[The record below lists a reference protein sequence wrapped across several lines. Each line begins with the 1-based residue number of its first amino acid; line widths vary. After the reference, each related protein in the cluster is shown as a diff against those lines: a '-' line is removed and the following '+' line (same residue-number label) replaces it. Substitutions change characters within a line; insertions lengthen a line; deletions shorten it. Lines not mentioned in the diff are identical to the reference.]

1 MSEGTTTIVI
11 FGATGDLAKRKLVP
25 ALFTLAVKN
34 RLDDNVRIVG
44 ASRSTMSDDQFRESM
59 WDALQEFRDLKS
71 RRQDWD
77 RFARRLHY
85 ITADIANPM
94 DFVNMKEQLEEMEG
108 DTRPANRL
116 FYLSIAP
123 SLYWPA
129 VLNLGATDL
138 ALEDTGWRRV
148 VIEKPFGWDLES
160 AQALNRE
167 VHQVFQ
173 EEQVY
178 RIDHYLGKESVQNLL
193 VLRFANA
200 IFEPVWNRNYVDNIQ
215 ITVAESVDVADRA
228 AYYNE
233 SGVVRDMV
241 QNHLLQLLT
250 MVAMEPPSAADA
262 ESLRSKK
269 VDVLKAIRRWETDDV
284 SKHAIRGQYKGY
296 LDEKGVP
303 AGSLTGTYVAMRLY
317 VDNWRW
323 RDVPFYLRTGKAM
336 ANKTSEIIVQFQS
349 PPHLMFDD
357 RMPDDLS
364 PNVLSVC
371 LQPNEGTHLRF
382 QSKVPDQGMAMRPVD
397 MEFRYETAFR
407 DQSIPEA
414 YELLLEDALKGDRV
428 PVHQKRPHRRGLAH
442 RGAASQLARNQSSLR
457 VRPRLLGPPGR
468 RLAPGPRWAVLGA
481 GLRWWLNPCPRCTY
495 RRRRT
500 NRRGKRLSLSPPCR
514 SAPCESAA
522 GLPSPSPEVQ
532 HLAAFMPYSPLRSTV
547 SASHGRTG
555 ASFGETSATCAQTTT
570 KATSAWQGRPC
581 STTCL

>member
-11 FGATGDLAKRKLVP
+11 FGASGDLAKRKLVP
-25 ALFTLAVKN
+25 ALFTLAAKN

-59 WDALQEFRDLKS
+59 WDALQEFSDLKN
-71 RRQDWD
+71 RRHDWD
-77 RFARRLHY
+77 SFARRLHY
-85 ITADIANPM
+85 IPADISNPEH
-94 DFVNMKEQLEEMEG
+94 FLNMKEQLEELEG
-108 DTRPANRL
+108 DARPANRL

-123 SLYWPA
+123 SLYLPA
-129 VLNLGATDL
+129 ILNLGATDL

-148 VIEKPFGWDLES
+148 VIEKPFGWNLES

-228 AYYNE
+228 AYYDE

-241 QNHLLQLLT
+241 QNHLLQLLA

-269 VDVLKAIRRWETDDV
+269 VDVLKAIRRWETDNV
-284 SKHAIRGQYKGY
+284 SNHAIRGQYKGY
-296 LDEKGVP
+296 LDEKGVDP
-303 AGSLTGTYVAMRLY
+303 GSLTGTYVAMRLY

-336 ANKTSEIIVQFQS
+336 TNKTSEIIIQFQS
-349 PPHLMFDD
+349 PPHLMFYD
-357 RMPDDLS
+357 RNPDYLS

-397 MEFRYETAFR
+397 MEFRYETAFS

-414 YELLLEDALKGDRV
+414 YELLLEDALQGDASLFIRSDHIEEAWRIV
-428 PVHQKRPHRRGLAH
+428 EPLLNWHEIRPPYQYDRGSWGPKAADWLLA
-442 RGAASQLARNQSSLR
+442 QD
-457 VRPRLLGPPGR
+457 GR
-468 RLAPGPRWAVLGA
+468 SWVLVCG
-481 GLRWWLNPCPRCTY
+481 G
-495 RRRRT
+495 
-500 NRRGKRLSLSPPCR
+500 S
-514 SAPCESAA
+514 
-522 GLPSPSPEVQ
+522 
-532 HLAAFMPYSPLRSTV
+532 
-547 SASHGRTG
+547 
-555 ASFGETSATCAQTTT
+555 
-570 KATSAWQGRPC
+570 
-581 STTCL
+581 

>member
-44 ASRSTMSDDQFRESM
+44 ASRSDMSDDQFRESM
-59 WDALQEFRDLKS
+59 WAALQEFRDLKN
-71 RRQDWD
+71 RRHDWD
-77 RFARRLHY
+77 RFARRLYY

-94 DFVNMKEQLEEMEG
+94 DFVNMKERLEEMEG

-303 AGSLTGTYVAMRLY
+303 PGSLTGTYVAMRLY

-364 PNVLSVC
+364 PNLLSVC

-414 YELLLEDALKGDRV
+414 YELLLEDALQGDASLFIRSDHIEEAWRIV
-428 PVHQKRPHRRGLAH
+428 EPLLNWHEIRPPYEYDRGSWGPQAADWLLA
-442 RGAASQLARNQSSLR
+442 QD
-457 VRPRLLGPPGR
+457 GR
-468 RLAPGPRWAVLGA
+468 SWVLVCG
-481 GLRWWLNPCPRCTY
+481 G
-495 RRRRT
+495 
-500 NRRGKRLSLSPPCR
+500 G
-514 SAPCESAA
+514 
-522 GLPSPSPEVQ
+522 
-532 HLAAFMPYSPLRSTV
+532 
-547 SASHGRTG
+547 
-555 ASFGETSATCAQTTT
+555 
-570 KATSAWQGRPC
+570 
-581 STTCL
+581 

>member
-11 FGATGDLAKRKLVP
+11 FGASGDLAKRKLVP
-25 ALFTLAVKN
+25 ALFTLAAKN

-44 ASRSTMSDDQFRESM
+44 ASRSPMSDDQFRESM
-59 WDALQEFRDLKS
+59 WDALQEFRDLKN
-71 RRQDWD
+71 RRHDWD

-85 ITADIANPM
+85 IPADISNPEH
-94 DFVNMKEQLEEMEG
+94 FVNLKEQLEELEG
-108 DTRPANRL
+108 DAKPANRL

-123 SLYWPA
+123 SLYLPA
-129 VLNLGATDL
+129 VLNLGASDL

-148 VIEKPFGWDLES
+148 VIEKPFGWNLES

-215 ITVAESVDVADRA
+215 ITVAESVDVGDRA
-228 AYYNE
+228 GYYDE

-269 VDVLKAIRRWETDDV
+269 VDVLKAIRRWETDNV
-284 SKHAIRGQYKGY
+284 SNHAIRGQYNGY
-296 LDEKGVP
+296 LDEKGVDP
-303 AGSLTGTYVAMRLY
+303 GSLTGTYVAMRLY

-336 ANKTSEIIVQFQS
+336 ANKTSEIIIQFQS

-357 RMPDDLS
+357 RKPDDLS

-414 YELLLEDALKGDRV
+414 YELLLEDALQGDASLFIRSDHIEEAWRIV
-428 PVHQKRPHRRGLAH
+428 EPLLNWNEIKPPYQYDRGSWGPQAADELLA
-442 RGAASQLARNQSSLR
+442 QD
-457 VRPRLLGPPGR
+457 GR
-468 RLAPGPRWAVLGA
+468 SWVLVCG
-481 GLRWWLNPCPRCTY
+481 G
-495 RRRRT
+495 
-500 NRRGKRLSLSPPCR
+500 S
-514 SAPCESAA
+514 
-522 GLPSPSPEVQ
+522 
-532 HLAAFMPYSPLRSTV
+532 
-547 SASHGRTG
+547 
-555 ASFGETSATCAQTTT
+555 
-570 KATSAWQGRPC
+570 
-581 STTCL
+581 

>member
-44 ASRSTMSDDQFRESM
+44 ASRSAMSDDQFRESM

-94 DFVNMKEQLEEMEG
+94 DFVNMKERLEELEG

-129 VLNLGATDL
+129 TLNLGATDL

-241 QNHLLQLLT
+241 QNHLLQLLA

-303 AGSLTGTYVAMRLY
+303 PGSLTGTYVAMRLY

-336 ANKTSEIIVQFQS
+336 ASKTSEIIVQFQS
-349 PPHLMFDD
+349 PPHLMFNDH
-357 RMPDDLS
+357 MPEDLS
-364 PNVLSVC
+364 PNLLSVC

-414 YELLLEDALKGDRV
+414 YELLLEDALQGDASLFIRSDHIEEAWRIV
-428 PVHQKRPHRRGLAH
+428 EPLLNWHEIRAPYQYDRGSWGPQAADWLLA
-442 RGAASQLARNQSSLR
+442 QD
-457 VRPRLLGPPGR
+457 GR
-468 RLAPGPRWAVLGA
+468 SWVLVCG
-481 GLRWWLNPCPRCTY
+481 G
-495 RRRRT
+495 
-500 NRRGKRLSLSPPCR
+500 G
-514 SAPCESAA
+514 
-522 GLPSPSPEVQ
+522 
-532 HLAAFMPYSPLRSTV
+532 
-547 SASHGRTG
+547 
-555 ASFGETSATCAQTTT
+555 
-570 KATSAWQGRPC
+570 
-581 STTCL
+581 

>member
-11 FGATGDLAKRKLVP
+11 FGASGDLAKRKLVP

-44 ASRSTMSDDQFRESM
+44 ASRSAMSDDQFRESM
-59 WDALQEFRDLKS
+59 WDALQEFRDLKN
-71 RRQDWD
+71 RRNDWD

-85 ITADIANPM
+85 IPADISNPM
-94 DFVNMKEQLEEMEG
+94 DFVNMKEQLEELEG
-108 DTRPANRL
+108 DSSPANRL

-123 SLYWPA
+123 SLYLGA
-129 VLNLGATDL
+129 ILNLGATDL
-138 ALEDTGWRRV
+138 AMEDTGWRRV

-241 QNHLLQLLT
+241 QNHLLQLLA

-336 ANKTSEIIVQFQS
+336 ASKTSEIIVQFQS
-349 PPHLMFDD
+349 PPHLMFNDH
-357 RMPDDLS
+357 MPDDLS
-364 PNVLSVC
+364 PNILSVC

-382 QSKVPDQGMAMRPVD
+382 QAKVPDQGMAMRPVN
-397 MEFRYETAFR
+397 MEFQYETAFR

-414 YELLLEDALKGDRV
+414 YELLLEDALKGDASLFIRSDHIEEAWRIV
-428 PVHQKRPHRRGLAH
+428 EPLLNWHEIRAPYEYDRGSWGPQAADWLLA
-442 RGAASQLARNQSSLR
+442 QD
-457 VRPRLLGPPGR
+457 GR
-468 RLAPGPRWAVLGA
+468 SWVLVCG
-481 GLRWWLNPCPRCTY
+481 G
-495 RRRRT
+495 
-500 NRRGKRLSLSPPCR
+500 G
-514 SAPCESAA
+514 
-522 GLPSPSPEVQ
+522 
-532 HLAAFMPYSPLRSTV
+532 
-547 SASHGRTG
+547 
-555 ASFGETSATCAQTTT
+555 
-570 KATSAWQGRPC
+570 
-581 STTCL
+581 

>member
-11 FGATGDLAKRKLVP
+11 FGASGDLAKRKLVP
-25 ALFTLAVKN
+25 ALFTLAAKN

-44 ASRSTMSDDQFRESM
+44 ASRSPMSDDQFRESM
-59 WDALQEFRDLKS
+59 WDALQEFRDLKN
-71 RRQDWD
+71 RRHDWD

-85 ITADIANPM
+85 IPADISNPEH
-94 DFVNMKEQLEEMEG
+94 FVNLKEQLEELEG
-108 DTRPANRL
+108 DAKPANRL

-123 SLYWPA
+123 SLYLPA
-129 VLNLGATDL
+129 VLNLGASDL

-148 VIEKPFGWDLES
+148 VIEKPFGWNLES

-215 ITVAESVDVADRA
+215 ITVAESMDVADRA
-228 AYYNE
+228 AYYDE

-241 QNHLLQLLT
+241 QNHLLQLLA

-269 VDVLKAIRRWETDDV
+269 VDVLKAIRRWETDNV
-284 SKHAIRGQYKGY
+284 SNHAIRGQYNGY
-296 LDEKGVP
+296 LDEKGVGP
-303 AGSLTGTYVAMRLY
+303 GSLTGTYVAMRLY

-336 ANKTSEIIVQFQS
+336 ANKTSEIIIQFQS

-357 RMPDDLS
+357 RKPDDLS

-414 YELLLEDALKGDRV
+414 YELLLEDALQGDASLFIRSDHIEEAWRIV
-428 PVHQKRPHRRGLAH
+428 EPLLNWNEIRPPYQYDRGSWGPQAADELLA
-442 RGAASQLARNQSSLR
+442 QD
-457 VRPRLLGPPGR
+457 GR
-468 RLAPGPRWAVLGA
+468 SWVLVCG
-481 GLRWWLNPCPRCTY
+481 G
-495 RRRRT
+495 
-500 NRRGKRLSLSPPCR
+500 S
-514 SAPCESAA
+514 
-522 GLPSPSPEVQ
+522 
-532 HLAAFMPYSPLRSTV
+532 
-547 SASHGRTG
+547 
-555 ASFGETSATCAQTTT
+555 
-570 KATSAWQGRPC
+570 
-581 STTCL
+581 

>member
-11 FGATGDLAKRKLVP
+11 FGASGDLAKRKLVP
-25 ALFTLAVKN
+25 ALFTLAAKN

-44 ASRSTMSDDQFRESM
+44 ASRSPMSDDQFRESM
-59 WDALQEFRDLKS
+59 WDALQEFRDLQN
-71 RRQDWD
+71 RRHDWD

-85 ITADIANPM
+85 IPADISNPEH
-94 DFVNMKEQLEEMEG
+94 FVNLKEQLEELEG
-108 DTRPANRL
+108 DAKPANRL

-123 SLYWPA
+123 SLYLPA
-129 VLNLGATDL
+129 VLNLGASDL

-148 VIEKPFGWDLES
+148 VIEKPFGWNLES

-215 ITVAESVDVADRA
+215 ITVAESMDVADRA
-228 AYYNE
+228 AYYDE

-241 QNHLLQLLT
+241 QNHLLQLLA

-269 VDVLKAIRRWETDDV
+269 VDVLKAIRRWETDNV
-284 SKHAIRGQYKGY
+284 SNHAIRGQYNGY
-296 LDEKGVP
+296 LDEKGVGP
-303 AGSLTGTYVAMRLY
+303 GSLTGTYVAMRLY

-336 ANKTSEIIVQFQS
+336 ANKTSEIIIQFQS

-357 RMPDDLS
+357 RKPDDLS

-414 YELLLEDALKGDRV
+414 YELLLEDALQGDASLFIRSDHIEEAWRIV
-428 PVHQKRPHRRGLAH
+428 EPLLNWNEIRPPYQYNRGSWGPQAADELLA
-442 RGAASQLARNQSSLR
+442 QD
-457 VRPRLLGPPGR
+457 GR
-468 RLAPGPRWAVLGA
+468 SWVLVCGD
-481 GLRWWLNPCPRCTY
+481 
-495 RRRRT
+495 
-500 NRRGKRLSLSPPCR
+500 S
-514 SAPCESAA
+514 
-522 GLPSPSPEVQ
+522 
-532 HLAAFMPYSPLRSTV
+532 
-547 SASHGRTG
+547 
-555 ASFGETSATCAQTTT
+555 
-570 KATSAWQGRPC
+570 
-581 STTCL
+581 

>member
-11 FGATGDLAKRKLVP
+11 FGASGDLAKRKLVP
-25 ALFTLAVKN
+25 ALFTLAAKN

-44 ASRSTMSDDQFRESM
+44 ASRSPMSDDQFRESM
-59 WDALQEFRDLKS
+59 WDALQEFRDLKN
-71 RRQDWD
+71 RRHDWD

-85 ITADIANPM
+85 IPADISNPEH
-94 DFVNMKEQLEEMEG
+94 FVNLKEQLEELEG
-108 DTRPANRL
+108 DAKPANRL

-123 SLYWPA
+123 SLYLPA
-129 VLNLGATDL
+129 VLNLGASDL

-148 VIEKPFGWDLES
+148 VIEKPFGWNLES

-228 AYYNE
+228 AYYDE

-241 QNHLLQLLT
+241 QNHLLQLLA

-269 VDVLKAIRRWETDDV
+269 VDVLKAIRRWETDNV
-284 SKHAIRGQYKGY
+284 SNHAIRGQYNGY
-296 LDEKGVP
+296 LDEKGVGP
-303 AGSLTGTYVAMRLY
+303 GSLTGTYVAMRLY

-336 ANKTSEIIVQFQS
+336 ANKTSEIIIQFQS

-357 RMPDDLS
+357 RKPDDLS

-414 YELLLEDALKGDRV
+414 YELLLEDALQGDASLFIRSDHIEEAWRIV
-428 PVHQKRPHRRGLAH
+428 EPLLNWNEIRPPYQYDRGSWGPQAADELLA
-442 RGAASQLARNQSSLR
+442 QD
-457 VRPRLLGPPGR
+457 GR
-468 RLAPGPRWAVLGA
+468 SWVLVCG
-481 GLRWWLNPCPRCTY
+481 G
-495 RRRRT
+495 
-500 NRRGKRLSLSPPCR
+500 S
-514 SAPCESAA
+514 
-522 GLPSPSPEVQ
+522 
-532 HLAAFMPYSPLRSTV
+532 
-547 SASHGRTG
+547 
-555 ASFGETSATCAQTTT
+555 
-570 KATSAWQGRPC
+570 
-581 STTCL
+581 

>member
-44 ASRSTMSDDQFRESM
+44 ASRSSMSDDQFRESM
-59 WDALQEFRDLKS
+59 WEALQEFRDLKS
-71 RRQDWD
+71 RRHDWD

-303 AGSLTGTYVAMRLY
+303 PGSLTGTYVAMRLY

-414 YELLLEDALKGDRV
+414 YELLLEDALKGDASLFIRSDHIEEAWRIV
-428 PVHQKRPHRRGLAH
+428 EPLLNWHEIRAPYQYDRGSW
-442 RGAASQLARNQSSLR
+442 GPQAADW
-457 VRPRLLGPPGR
+457 LLEQDGR
-468 RLAPGPRWAVLGA
+468 SWVLVCG
-481 GLRWWLNPCPRCTY
+481 G
-495 RRRRT
+495 
-500 NRRGKRLSLSPPCR
+500 G
-514 SAPCESAA
+514 
-522 GLPSPSPEVQ
+522 
-532 HLAAFMPYSPLRSTV
+532 
-547 SASHGRTG
+547 
-555 ASFGETSATCAQTTT
+555 
-570 KATSAWQGRPC
+570 
-581 STTCL
+581 

>member
-1 MSEGTTTIVI
+1 MGLTMSEGTTTIVI

-44 ASRSTMSDDQFRESM
+44 ASRSAMSDDQFRESM
-59 WDALQEFRDLKS
+59 WEALQEFSDLKN

-303 AGSLTGTYVAMRLY
+303 PGSLTGTYVAMRLY

-336 ANKTSEIIVQFQS
+336 ANKTSG
-349 PPHLMFDD
+349 D
-357 RMPDDLS
+357 
-364 PNVLSVC
+364 N
-371 LQPNEGTHLRF
+371 
-382 QSKVPDQGMAMRPVD
+382 RPV
-397 MEFRYETAFR
+397 
-407 DQSIPEA
+407 
-414 YELLLEDALKGDRV
+414 
-428 PVHQKRPHRRGLAH
+428 PVA
-442 RGAASQLARNQSSLR
+442 
-457 VRPRLLGPPGR
+457 
-468 RLAPGPRWAVLGA
+468 
-481 GLRWWLNPCPRCTY
+481 
-495 RRRRT
+495 
-500 NRRGKRLSLSPPCR
+500 
-514 SAPCESAA
+514 
-522 GLPSPSPEVQ
+522 
-532 HLAAFMPYSPLRSTV
+532 
-547 SASHGRTG
+547 SASHVRRPYAGR
-555 ASFGETSATCAQTTT
+555 SVAQRSIGLPP
-570 KATSAWQGRPC
+570 A
-581 STTCL
+581 

>member
-11 FGATGDLAKRKLVP
+11 FGASGDLAKRKLVP
-25 ALFTLAVKN
+25 ALFTLAAKN
-34 RLDDNVRIVG
+34 RLEDNVRIVG
-44 ASRSTMSDDQFRESM
+44 ASRSPMSDDQFRESM
-59 WDALQEFRDLKS
+59 WDALQEFSDLKN
-71 RRQDWD
+71 RRHDWD

-85 ITADIANPM
+85 IPADISNPEH
-94 DFVNMKEQLEEMEG
+94 FINMKEQLEELEG
-108 DTRPANRL
+108 DARPANRL

-123 SLYWPA
+123 SLYLPA
-129 VLNLGATDL
+129 ILNLGATDL

-228 AYYNE
+228 AYYDE

-241 QNHLLQLLT
+241 QNHLLQLLA

-269 VDVLKAIRRWETDDV
+269 VDVLKAIRRWETDNV
-284 SKHAIRGQYKGY
+284 SNHAIRGQYKGY
-296 LDEKGVP
+296 LDEKGVDP
-303 AGSLTGTYVAMRLY
+303 GSLTGTYVAMRLY

-336 ANKTSEIIVQFQS
+336 TNKTSEIIIQFQS
-349 PPHLMFDD
+349 PPHLMFNNDK
-357 RMPDDLS
+357 PQDLS

-414 YELLLEDALKGDRV
+414 YELLLEDALQGDASLFIRSDHIEEAWRIV
-428 PVHQKRPHRRGLAH
+428 EPLLNWHEIRPPYQYDRG
-442 RGAASQLARNQSSLR
+442 SW
-457 VRPRLLGPPGR
+457 GP
-468 RLAPGPRWAVLGA
+468 
-481 GLRWWLNPCPRCTY
+481 
-495 RRRRT
+495 
-500 NRRGKRLSLSPPCR
+500 
-514 SAPCESAA
+514 
-522 GLPSPSPEVQ
+522 
-532 HLAAFMPYSPLRSTV
+532 LAADWLLAQDGRSWV
-547 SASHGRTG
+547 LVCGGS
-555 ASFGETSATCAQTTT
+555 
-570 KATSAWQGRPC
+570 
-581 STTCL
+581 

>member
-11 FGATGDLAKRKLVP
+11 FGASGDLAKRKLVP
-25 ALFTLAVKN
+25 ALFTLAAKN
-34 RLDDNVRIVG
+34 RLEDNVRIVG
-44 ASRSTMSDDQFRESM
+44 ASRSPMSDDQFRESM
-59 WDALQEFRDLKS
+59 WDALQEFRDLKN
-71 RRQDWD
+71 RRHDWD

-85 ITADIANPM
+85 IPADISNPEH
-94 DFVNMKEQLEEMEG
+94 FINMKEQLEELEG

-123 SLYWPA
+123 SLYLPA
-129 VLNLGATDL
+129 ILNLGATDL

-160 AQALNRE
+160 AQSLNRE

-228 AYYNE
+228 AYYDE

-241 QNHLLQLLT
+241 QNHLLQLLA

-269 VDVLKAIRRWETDDV
+269 VDVLKAIRRWETDNV
-284 SKHAIRGQYKGY
+284 SNHAIRGQYKGY
-296 LDEKGVP
+296 LDEKGVDP
-303 AGSLTGTYVAMRLY
+303 GSLTGTYVAMRLY

-336 ANKTSEIIVQFQS
+336 TNKTSEIIVQFQS
-349 PPHLMFDD
+349 PPHLMFYD
-357 RMPDDLS
+357 RKPDDLS

-414 YELLLEDALKGDRV
+414 YELLLEDALQGDASLFIRSDHIEEAWRIV
-428 PVHQKRPHRRGLAH
+428 EPLLNWHEIRPPYQYDRG
-442 RGAASQLARNQSSLR
+442 SW
-457 VRPRLLGPPGR
+457 GP
-468 RLAPGPRWAVLGA
+468 
-481 GLRWWLNPCPRCTY
+481 
-495 RRRRT
+495 
-500 NRRGKRLSLSPPCR
+500 
-514 SAPCESAA
+514 
-522 GLPSPSPEVQ
+522 
-532 HLAAFMPYSPLRSTV
+532 LAADWLLAQDGRSWV
-547 SASHGRTG
+547 LVCGGS
-555 ASFGETSATCAQTTT
+555 
-570 KATSAWQGRPC
+570 
-581 STTCL
+581 

>member
-44 ASRSTMSDDQFRESM
+44 ASRSSMSDDQFRESM

-94 DFVNMKEQLEEMEG
+94 DFVNMKERLEEMEG

-303 AGSLTGTYVAMRLY
+303 PGSLTGTYVAMRLY

-414 YELLLEDALKGDRV
+414 YELLLEDALQGDASLFIRSDHIEEAWRIV
-428 PVHQKRPHRRGLAH
+428 EPLLNWHEIRAPYQYDRGSWGPQAADWLLA
-442 RGAASQLARNQSSLR
+442 QD
-457 VRPRLLGPPGR
+457 GR
-468 RLAPGPRWAVLGA
+468 SWVLVCG
-481 GLRWWLNPCPRCTY
+481 G
-495 RRRRT
+495 
-500 NRRGKRLSLSPPCR
+500 G
-514 SAPCESAA
+514 
-522 GLPSPSPEVQ
+522 
-532 HLAAFMPYSPLRSTV
+532 
-547 SASHGRTG
+547 
-555 ASFGETSATCAQTTT
+555 
-570 KATSAWQGRPC
+570 
-581 STTCL
+581 

>member
-44 ASRSTMSDDQFRESM
+44 ASRSAMSDDQFRESM
-59 WDALQEFRDLKS
+59 WEALQEFRDLKS

-85 ITADIANPM
+85 ITADISNPM

-108 DTRPANRL
+108 DTGPANRL

-123 SLYWPA
+123 SLYLGA
-129 VLNLGATDL
+129 ILNLGASDL
-138 ALEDTGWRRV
+138 AMEDTGWRRV
-148 VIEKPFGWDLES
+148 VIEKPFGWNLES

-228 AYYNE
+228 AYYDE

-241 QNHLLQLLT
+241 QNHLLQLLA

-284 SKHAIRGQYKGY
+284 SKHAIRGQYNGY
-296 LDEKGVP
+296 LDEKGVDP
-303 AGSLTGTYVAMRLY
+303 KSLTGTYVAMRLY

-349 PPHLMFDD
+349 PPHLMFYDH
-357 RMPDDLS
+357 MPDDLS
-364 PNVLSVC
+364 PNILSVC

-382 QSKVPDQGMAMRPVD
+382 QSKVPDQGMTMRPVD

-414 YELLLEDALKGDRV
+414 YELLLEDALKGDASLFIRSDHIEEAWRIV
-428 PVHQKRPHRRGLAH
+428 EPLLNWHEIRAPYQYDRGSWGPQAADWLLA
-442 RGAASQLARNQSSLR
+442 QD
-457 VRPRLLGPPGR
+457 GR
-468 RLAPGPRWAVLGA
+468 SWVLVCG
-481 GLRWWLNPCPRCTY
+481 G
-495 RRRRT
+495 
-500 NRRGKRLSLSPPCR
+500 G
-514 SAPCESAA
+514 
-522 GLPSPSPEVQ
+522 
-532 HLAAFMPYSPLRSTV
+532 
-547 SASHGRTG
+547 
-555 ASFGETSATCAQTTT
+555 
-570 KATSAWQGRPC
+570 
-581 STTCL
+581 

>member
-44 ASRSTMSDDQFRESM
+44 ASRSAMSDDQFRESM
-59 WDALQEFRDLKS
+59 WDALQEFRDLKN

-303 AGSLTGTYVAMRLY
+303 PGSLTGTYVAMRLY

-414 YELLLEDALKGDRV
+414 YELLLEDALKGDASLFIRSDHIEEAWRIV
-428 PVHQKRPHRRGLAH
+428 EPLLNWHEIRAPYEYDRGSW
-442 RGAASQLARNQSSLR
+442 GPQAADW
-457 VRPRLLGPPGR
+457 LLEQDGR
-468 RLAPGPRWAVLGA
+468 SWVLVCG
-481 GLRWWLNPCPRCTY
+481 G
-495 RRRRT
+495 
-500 NRRGKRLSLSPPCR
+500 G
-514 SAPCESAA
+514 
-522 GLPSPSPEVQ
+522 
-532 HLAAFMPYSPLRSTV
+532 
-547 SASHGRTG
+547 
-555 ASFGETSATCAQTTT
+555 
-570 KATSAWQGRPC
+570 
-581 STTCL
+581 

>member
-11 FGATGDLAKRKLVP
+11 FGASGDLAKRKLVP
-25 ALFTLAVKN
+25 ALFTLAAKN

-44 ASRSTMSDDQFRESM
+44 ASRSPMSDDQFRESM
-59 WDALQEFRDLKS
+59 WDALQEFRDLKN
-71 RRQDWD
+71 RRHDWD

-85 ITADIANPM
+85 IPADISNPEH
-94 DFVNMKEQLEEMEG
+94 FVNLKEQLEELEG
-108 DTRPANRL
+108 DAKPANRL

-123 SLYWPA
+123 SLYLPA
-129 VLNLGATDL
+129 VLNLGASDL

-148 VIEKPFGWDLES
+148 VIEKPFGWNLES

-215 ITVAESVDVADRA
+215 ITVAESVDVGDRA
-228 AYYNE
+228 GYYDE

-269 VDVLKAIRRWETDDV
+269 VDVLKAIRRWETDNV
-284 SKHAIRGQYKGY
+284 SNHAIRGQYNGY
-296 LDEKGVP
+296 LDEKGVDP
-303 AGSLTGTYVAMRLY
+303 GSLTGTYVAMRLY

-336 ANKTSEIIVQFQS
+336 ANKTSEIIIQFQS

-357 RMPDDLS
+357 RKPDDLS

-414 YELLLEDALKGDRV
+414 YELLLEDALQGDASLFIRSDHIEEAWRIV
-428 PVHQKRPHRRGLAH
+428 EPLLNWNEIKPPYQYDRGSWGPQAADELLA
-442 RGAASQLARNQSSLR
+442 QD
-457 VRPRLLGPPGR
+457 GR
-468 RLAPGPRWAVLGA
+468 SWVLVCG
-481 GLRWWLNPCPRCTY
+481 GN
-495 RRRRT
+495 
-500 NRRGKRLSLSPPCR
+500 
-514 SAPCESAA
+514 
-522 GLPSPSPEVQ
+522 
-532 HLAAFMPYSPLRSTV
+532 
-547 SASHGRTG
+547 
-555 ASFGETSATCAQTTT
+555 
-570 KATSAWQGRPC
+570 
-581 STTCL
+581 

>member
-59 WDALQEFRDLKS
+59 WDALQEFRDLKN

-94 DFVNMKEQLEEMEG
+94 DFVNMKERLEEMEG

-303 AGSLTGTYVAMRLY
+303 PGSLTGTYVAMRLY

-414 YELLLEDALKGDRV
+414 YELLLEDALKGDASLFIRSDHIEEAWRIV
-428 PVHQKRPHRRGLAH
+428 EPLLNWHEIRAPYEYDRGSWGPQAADWLLA
-442 RGAASQLARNQSSLR
+442 QD
-457 VRPRLLGPPGR
+457 GR
-468 RLAPGPRWAVLGA
+468 SWVLVCG
-481 GLRWWLNPCPRCTY
+481 G
-495 RRRRT
+495 
-500 NRRGKRLSLSPPCR
+500 G
-514 SAPCESAA
+514 
-522 GLPSPSPEVQ
+522 
-532 HLAAFMPYSPLRSTV
+532 
-547 SASHGRTG
+547 
-555 ASFGETSATCAQTTT
+555 
-570 KATSAWQGRPC
+570 
-581 STTCL
+581 

>member
-11 FGATGDLAKRKLVP
+11 FGASGDLAKRKLVP
-25 ALFTLAVKN
+25 ALFTLAAKN

-44 ASRSTMSDDQFRESM
+44 ASRSPMSDDQFRESM
-59 WDALQEFRDLKS
+59 WDALQEFRDLKN
-71 RRQDWD
+71 RRHDWD

-85 ITADIANPM
+85 IPADISNPEH
-94 DFVNMKEQLEEMEG
+94 FVNLKEQLEELEG
-108 DTRPANRL
+108 DAKPANRL

-123 SLYWPA
+123 SLYLPA
-129 VLNLGATDL
+129 VLNLGASDL

-148 VIEKPFGWDLES
+148 VIEKPFGWNLES

-228 AYYNE
+228 GYYDE

-269 VDVLKAIRRWETDDV
+269 VDVLKAIRRWETDNV
-284 SKHAIRGQYKGY
+284 SNHAIRGQYNGY
-296 LDEKGVP
+296 LDEKGVGP
-303 AGSLTGTYVAMRLY
+303 GSLTGTYVAMRLY

-336 ANKTSEIIVQFQS
+336 ANKTSEIIIQFQS

-357 RMPDDLS
+357 RKPDDLS

-414 YELLLEDALKGDRV
+414 YELLLEDALQGDASLFIRSDHIEEAWRIV
-428 PVHQKRPHRRGLAH
+428 EPLLNWNEIRPPYQYDRGSWGPQAADELLA
-442 RGAASQLARNQSSLR
+442 QD
-457 VRPRLLGPPGR
+457 GR
-468 RLAPGPRWAVLGA
+468 SWVLVCG
-481 GLRWWLNPCPRCTY
+481 G
-495 RRRRT
+495 
-500 NRRGKRLSLSPPCR
+500 S
-514 SAPCESAA
+514 
-522 GLPSPSPEVQ
+522 
-532 HLAAFMPYSPLRSTV
+532 
-547 SASHGRTG
+547 
-555 ASFGETSATCAQTTT
+555 
-570 KATSAWQGRPC
+570 
-581 STTCL
+581 

>member
-11 FGATGDLAKRKLVP
+11 FGASGDLAKRKLVP
-25 ALFTLAVKN
+25 ALFTLAAKN

-44 ASRSTMSDDQFRESM
+44 ASRSPMSDDQFRESM
-59 WDALQEFRDLKS
+59 WDALQEFRDLKN
-71 RRQDWD
+71 RRHDWD

-85 ITADIANPM
+85 IPADISNPEH
-94 DFVNMKEQLEEMEG
+94 FVNLKEQLEELEG
-108 DTRPANRL
+108 DAKPANRL

-123 SLYWPA
+123 SLYLPA
-129 VLNLGATDL
+129 VLNLGASDL

-148 VIEKPFGWDLES
+148 VIEKPFGWNLES

-215 ITVAESVDVADRA
+215 ITVAESVDVGDRA
-228 AYYNE
+228 GYYDE

-269 VDVLKAIRRWETDDV
+269 VDVLKAIRRWETDNV
-284 SKHAIRGQYKGY
+284 SNHAIRGQYNGY
-296 LDEKGVP
+296 LDEKGVGP
-303 AGSLTGTYVAMRLY
+303 GSLTGTYVAMRLY

-336 ANKTSEIIVQFQS
+336 ANKTSEIIIQFQS

-357 RMPDDLS
+357 RKPDDLS

-414 YELLLEDALKGDRV
+414 YELLLEDALQGDASLFIRSDHIEEAWRIV
-428 PVHQKRPHRRGLAH
+428 EPLLNWNEIRPPYQYDRGSWGPQAADELLA
-442 RGAASQLARNQSSLR
+442 QD
-457 VRPRLLGPPGR
+457 GR
-468 RLAPGPRWAVLGA
+468 SWVLVCG
-481 GLRWWLNPCPRCTY
+481 G
-495 RRRRT
+495 
-500 NRRGKRLSLSPPCR
+500 S
-514 SAPCESAA
+514 
-522 GLPSPSPEVQ
+522 
-532 HLAAFMPYSPLRSTV
+532 
-547 SASHGRTG
+547 
-555 ASFGETSATCAQTTT
+555 
-570 KATSAWQGRPC
+570 
-581 STTCL
+581 

>member
-11 FGATGDLAKRKLVP
+11 FGASGDLAKRKLVP
-25 ALFTLAVKN
+25 ALFTLAAKN

-44 ASRSTMSDDQFRESM
+44 ASRSPMSDDQFRESM
-59 WDALQEFRDLKS
+59 WDALQEFRDLKN
-71 RRQDWD
+71 RRHDWD

-85 ITADIANPM
+85 IPADISNPEH
-94 DFVNMKEQLEEMEG
+94 FVNLKEQLEELEG
-108 DTRPANRL
+108 DAKPANRL

-123 SLYWPA
+123 SLYLPA
-129 VLNLGATDL
+129 VLNLGASDL

-148 VIEKPFGWDLES
+148 VIEKPFGWNLES

-215 ITVAESVDVADRA
+215 ITVAESMDVADRA
-228 AYYNE
+228 AYYDE

-241 QNHLLQLLT
+241 QNHLLQLLA

-269 VDVLKAIRRWETDDV
+269 VDVLKAIRRWETDNV
-284 SKHAIRGQYKGY
+284 SNHAIRGQYNGY
-296 LDEKGVP
+296 LDEKGVGP
-303 AGSLTGTYVAMRLY
+303 GSLTGTYVAMRLY

-336 ANKTSEIIVQFQS
+336 ANKTSEIIIQFQS

-357 RMPDDLS
+357 RKPDDLS

-414 YELLLEDALKGDRV
+414 YELLLEDALQGDASLFIRSDHIEEAWRIV
-428 PVHQKRPHRRGLAH
+428 EPLLNWNEIRPPYQYNRGSWGPQAADELLA
-442 RGAASQLARNQSSLR
+442 QD
-457 VRPRLLGPPGR
+457 GR
-468 RLAPGPRWAVLGA
+468 SWVLVCGD
-481 GLRWWLNPCPRCTY
+481 
-495 RRRRT
+495 
-500 NRRGKRLSLSPPCR
+500 S
-514 SAPCESAA
+514 
-522 GLPSPSPEVQ
+522 
-532 HLAAFMPYSPLRSTV
+532 
-547 SASHGRTG
+547 
-555 ASFGETSATCAQTTT
+555 
-570 KATSAWQGRPC
+570 
-581 STTCL
+581 

>member
-59 WDALQEFRDLKS
+59 WDALQEFRDLKN

-303 AGSLTGTYVAMRLY
+303 PGSLTGTYVAMRLY

-414 YELLLEDALKGDRV
+414 YELLLEDALQGDASLFIRSDHIEEAWRIV
-428 PVHQKRPHRRGLAH
+428 EPLLNWHEIRPPYEYDRGSWGPQAADWLLA
-442 RGAASQLARNQSSLR
+442 QD
-457 VRPRLLGPPGR
+457 GR
-468 RLAPGPRWAVLGA
+468 SWVLVCG
-481 GLRWWLNPCPRCTY
+481 G
-495 RRRRT
+495 
-500 NRRGKRLSLSPPCR
+500 G
-514 SAPCESAA
+514 
-522 GLPSPSPEVQ
+522 
-532 HLAAFMPYSPLRSTV
+532 
-547 SASHGRTG
+547 
-555 ASFGETSATCAQTTT
+555 
-570 KATSAWQGRPC
+570 
-581 STTCL
+581 